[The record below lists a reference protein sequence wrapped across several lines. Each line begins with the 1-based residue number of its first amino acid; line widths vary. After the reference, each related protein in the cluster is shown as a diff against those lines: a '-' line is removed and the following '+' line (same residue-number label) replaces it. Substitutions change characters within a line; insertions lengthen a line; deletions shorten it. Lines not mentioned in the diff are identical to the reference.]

1 MTLTVPTGRT
11 SLVHP
16 LTEEFYDNPD
26 TPNTAYSFQDPS
38 TVKPNMQNDP
48 SHLAAPIT
56 DAMMVSTDDE
66 MLDSD
71 SDPRRDE
78 DFDIDLDNDIYS
90 VSGDLPAVEVT
101 MTMDEDPITYD
112 EIEQEID
119 DDIMLDDEPI
129 EYTQEEALNEFQ
141 DTLDATLMGATQHED
156 RNTLQDST
164 QAEAFSVPEPVQ
176 SDQQVHEEVPQPAYE
191 TTSQVTAVSE
201 QNEPT
206 TVLDDTNV
214 AHSQLDQ
221 VGSNEAVAAQLE
233 PLEPVTDEQ
242 TALFDNTQE
251 PVQELD
257 DSRSFSTATLTHG
270 TPAADEVDSTSYHEE
285 AVEHELQTSDEYPRP
300 ADFDPPTEHD
310 TYDSQ
315 YQYPIIV
322 EYEQNQLTLFP
333 SMSDWTENP
342 MFTEVYHNIPSR
354 YLLQDES
361 TCDKLLKELFL
372 NLRNILDQAVDADS
386 ELILEIKLLGLKLN
400 EVSSRILFT
409 IHC

>member
-1 MTLTVPTGRT
+1 
-11 SLVHP
+11 
-16 LTEEFYDNPD
+16 
-26 TPNTAYSFQDPS
+26 
-38 TVKPNMQNDP
+38 MQNDP

-56 DAMMVSTDDE
+56 DAMMMSTDDE

-141 DTLDATLMGATQHED
+141 DTLDATLIGATQHED
-156 RNTLQDST
+156 RNPLQDAT
-164 QAEAFSVPEPVQ
+164 QAEVFSVPEPVQ

-206 TVLDDTNV
+206 TVLDDINV
-214 AHSQLDQ
+214 AHSQPNQ

-233 PLEPVTDEQ
+233 PLEPVADEQ
-242 TALFDNTQE
+242 TALVDNTQE
-251 PVQELD
+251 AVQELD

-270 TPAADEVDSTSYHEE
+270 TPAADEVDSASYHEQT
-285 AVEHELQTSDEYPRP
+285 VEHELQTSDEYPRP
-300 ADFDPPTEHD
+300 ADFDPPTEQD

-342 MFTEVYHNIPSR
+342 MFAEVYHNIPSR

-372 NLRNILDQAVDADS
+372 NLRNVLDQAVDADS

-400 EVSSRILFT
+400 EVSPRILFT
-409 IHC
+409 TLLRFY